1 MLKKPSFTILAFT
14 SQFFPLQK
22 RRVSMLE
29 SCSLRTKCLS
39 DYGLNKL
46 PVVSRIVVIIS
57 VHAPSLFCVQ
67 NKTQGMDA
75 NFTQ

>member
-1 MLKKPSFTILAFT
+1 
-14 SQFFPLQK
+14 
-22 RRVSMLE
+22 MLE